1 MSSRPKLNGAGE
13 CSHPDRK
20 MLSTAFRKFGVES
33 GAPPRPTPLTERE
46 FFPVL
51 TAGSERGSVRNPL
64 PYLPEGP
71 LITGETLALRRQE

>member
-33 GAPPRPTPLTERE
+33 GAPPPPH
-46 FFPVL
+46 PVNGKGVL
-51 TAGSERGSVRNPL
+51 PCVNGGIRKGVGSESV
-64 PYLPEGP
+64 
-71 LITGETLALRRQE
+71 TLFA